1 MIEYFYLWFIFSLF
15 GAWIGQRK
23 KRIAEGF
30 LAGLLLGPIGLIWIA
45 LQKPKEKFR
54 DFVVQEES
62 EKGFP
67 GFINLIGIES
77 PGLTSSLAIAERIL
91 PWLSIR

>member
-45 LQKPKEKFR
+45 LQKPKEKCPECSGVI
-54 DFVVQEES
+54 DKDVKKCKHCGS
-62 EKGFP
+62 DLNK
-67 GFINLIGIES
+67 
-77 PGLTSSLAIAERIL
+77 
-91 PWLSIR
+91 